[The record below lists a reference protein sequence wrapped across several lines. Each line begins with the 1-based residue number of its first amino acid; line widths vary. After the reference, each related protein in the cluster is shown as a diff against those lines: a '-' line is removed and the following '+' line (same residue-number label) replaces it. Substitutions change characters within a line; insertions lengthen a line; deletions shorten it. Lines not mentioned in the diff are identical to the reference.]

1 MNRFQLTNEFDDFYE
16 LYLDFRKRNKNGIL
30 IKKSVEKHGDGVESV
45 LYIAE
50 MFHEGKGFTIGIGHT
65 VEEIE
70 KEVNQFL
77 EHTTHVFQAEKIDEY
92 E

>member
-1 MNRFQLTNEFDDFYE
+1 MNRFQLTDEFDDFYE
-16 LYLDFRKRNKNGIL
+16 LYLEFRKGKKNGIL
-30 IKKSVEKHGDGVESV
+30 IKKSVEKYKNGEESV

-50 MFHEGKGFTIGIGHT
+50 MFHEGKGLTIGFGHT

-70 KEVNQFL
+70 KEVNRFL
-77 EHTTHVFQAEKIDEY
+77 EHTTRVFQAEKIEEY